1 LPIANFLVL
10 SKGIGNRQLA
20 IGNDLRS
27 SNLTRRVVITGLG
40 LVTPVGN
47 TVEDTWT
54 ALMSGRS
61 GADYIKKFDAERFSV
76 RFACEVKNFDP
87 LTFIAKKEARKMG
100 AFIHYAIAASIE
112 AMADSGIKL
121 TPEGKFPDDISENA
135 GTYIS
140 SGIGDFW
147 AIEREHSKLLDDG
160 PDRVSPF
167 FIVSAIVNLAA
178 GQVSIRFGAKG
189 PNSATATACAAGAHA
204 IGDSF
209 KIIQRADADIMIC
222 GGAESAI
229 TPMSIAGF
237 ASMRA
242 LSTNNDDPPHA
253 SRPFERDRDG
263 FVIGEG
269 AGIMILEELE
279 SAKRRGA
286 KIYAE
291 IVGYGAAA
299 DAFHLTMP
307 DETGSGARRVMQR
320 CLKDA
325 GVRPEQVGYINAHGT
340 STPYNDKFETF
351 AIKATFGEHAYKLAV
366 SSTKSM
372 TGHLLGAAGGI
383 ESVFS
388 VLALQRNVLPPTINY
403 VNPDPECDLDYVPN
417 EPREARVDYV
427 LSNSFGFGGTNAALL
442 FKRYEE

>member
-1 LPIANFLVL
+1 M
-10 SKGIGNRQLA
+10 
-20 IGNDLRS
+20 
-27 SNLTRRVVITGLG
+27 TRRVVITGLG

-54 ALMSGRS
+54 ALMDGRS
-61 GADYIKKFDAERFSV
+61 GADYIKKFDTEKFSV
-76 RFACEVKNFDP
+76 KFACEVKDFDP

-100 AFIHYAIAASIE
+100 AFIHYAIAASVE
-112 AMADSGIKL
+112 ALADSGIKM
-121 TPEGKFPDDISENA
+121 TEEGKFPDDISENA

-147 AIEREHSKLLDDG
+147 AIEREHSKLLDHG

-209 KIIQRADADIMIC
+209 KIIQRGDADLMIC

-229 TPMSIAGF
+229 TPMSVAGF
-237 ASMRA
+237 SAMRA
-242 LSTNNDDPPHA
+242 LSTNNDDPVHA

-279 SAKRRGA
+279 AAKNRGA

-291 IVGYGAAA
+291 IVGYGIAA

-320 CLKDA
+320 TLKDA
-325 GVRPEQVGYINAHGT
+325 GISPEQVGYINAHGT
-340 STPYNDKFETF
+340 STPYNDKFETL
-351 AIKATFGEHAYKLAV
+351 AIKNTFGEHAYKLAV

-383 ESVFS
+383 EAVFS
-388 VLALQRNVLPPTINY
+388 ALAIHRKVLPPTINY
-403 VNPDPECDLDYVPN
+403 FNSDPDCDLDYIPN
-417 EPREARVDYV
+417 EPRPAEVEYV
-427 LSNSFGFGGTNAALL
+427 LSNSFGFGGTNAALM

>member
-1 LPIANFLVL
+1 
-10 SKGIGNRQLA
+10 LA
-20 IGNDLRS
+20 
-27 SNLTRRVVITGLG
+27 RRVVVTGLG
-40 LVTPVGN
+40 LITPVGN
-47 TVEDTWT
+47 SVESTWS
-54 ALMSGRS
+54 ALMNGQSGV
-61 GADYIKKFDAERFSV
+61 DYIKKFDTEKFSV
-76 RFACEVKNFDP
+76 KFAAEIKDFDP
-87 LTFIAKKEARKMG
+87 LKFIAKKEARKMG
-100 AFIHYAIAASIE
+100 AFIHYAIAAATE
-112 AMADSGIKL
+112 AMADSGLALNGAGKL
-121 TPEGKFPDDISENA
+121 PDDVAEQA

-147 AIEREHSKLLDDG
+147 AIEREHSKLLNEG

-178 GQVSIRFGAKG
+178 GQVSIRYGAKG
-189 PNSATATACAAGAHA
+189 PNSATATACSAGAHA

-209 KIIQRADADIMIC
+209 KIIQRGDADIMIC

-229 TPMSIAGF
+229 TPMSVAGF

-242 LSTNNDDPPHA
+242 LSTRNDDPLHA

-269 AGIMILEELE
+269 AGIMILEEME
-279 SAKRRGA
+279 FAKRRGA
-286 KIYAE
+286 RIYAE
-291 IVGYGAAA
+291 LVGYGMTA

-307 DETGSGARRVMQR
+307 DETGSGAIRVMTKTM
-320 CLKDA
+320 KDA
-325 GVRPEQVGYINAHGT
+325 GIKPEQVGYINAHGT
-340 STPYNDKFETF
+340 STPYNDKFETL
-351 AIKATFGEHAYKLAV
+351 AIKKTFGDHAYKLAV

-383 ESVFS
+383 EGVFS
-388 VLALQRNVLPPTINY
+388 VLSLHRKVLPPTINY

-417 EPREARVDYV
+417 VPREAEVEYA

-442 FKRYEE
+442 FKRYEA

>member
-1 LPIANFLVL
+1 
-10 SKGIGNRQLA
+10 
-20 IGNDLRS
+20 
-27 SNLTRRVVITGLG
+27 
-40 LVTPVGN
+40 VTPIGN

-61 GADYIKKFDAERFSV
+61 GADYIKKFDAERFAA
-76 RFACEVKNFDP
+76 RFACEVKDFDA
-87 LTFIAKKEARKMG
+87 LKFIPKKEARKMG

-112 AMADSGIKL
+112 AMADAQLELNEAGR
-121 TPEGKFPDDISENA
+121 FPDGVAENV

-147 AIEREHSKLLDDG
+147 AIEREHSKLLNDG

-209 KIIQRADADIMIC
+209 KLIQRGDADIMIC

-229 TPMSIAGF
+229 TPMSVAGF

-242 LSTNNDDPPHA
+242 LSTRNDDPVHA

-279 SAKRRGA
+279 FARRRGA
-286 KIYAE
+286 RIYVE
-291 IVGYGAAA
+291 IVGYGMSA

-307 DETGSGARRVMQR
+307 DETGSGAIRVMR
-320 CLKDA
+320 KTLKDA
-325 GVRPEQVGYINAHGT
+325 AVQPEQVGYINAHGT
-340 STPYNDKFETF
+340 STP
-351 AIKATFGEHAYKLAV
+351 
-366 SSTKSM
+366 
-372 TGHLLGAAGGI
+372 
-383 ESVFS
+383 
-388 VLALQRNVLPPTINY
+388 
-403 VNPDPECDLDYVPN
+403 
-417 EPREARVDYV
+417 
-427 LSNSFGFGGTNAALL
+427 
-442 FKRYEE
+442 

>member
-1 LPIANFLVL
+1 M
-10 SKGIGNRQLA
+10 
-20 IGNDLRS
+20 S
-27 SNLTRRVVITGLG
+27 S
-40 LVTPVGN
+40 
-47 TVEDTWT
+47 
-54 ALMSGRS
+54 RS

-76 RFACEVKNFDP
+76 KFACEVKNFDP

-112 AMADSGIKL
+112 AVADSGIQL
-121 TPEGKFPDDISENA
+121 TPAGKFQDDIAENA

-209 KIIQRADADIMIC
+209 KIIQRGDADVMIC

-229 TPMSIAGF
+229 TPMSVAGF
-237 ASMRA
+237 SAMRA
-242 LSTNNDDPPHA
+242 LSTNNEDPIHA
-253 SRPFERDRDG
+253 SRPFEKDRDG

-291 IVGYGAAA
+291 IVGYGLAA

-307 DETGSGARRVMQR
+307 DETASGAVRVMR
-320 CLKDA
+320 MALRDA
-325 GVRPEQVGYINAHGT
+325 GAEPERVGYINAHGT
-340 STPYNDKFETF
+340 STPYNDKFETL
-351 AIKATFGEHAYKLAV
+351 AIKKTFGEHAYKLAV

-372 TGHLLGAAGGI
+372 TGHALGAAGGI
-383 ESVFS
+383 EAVFS
-388 VLALQRNVLPPTINY
+388 VLAIKRGVLPPTVNY

-417 EPREARVDYV
+417 EPREARLAYA